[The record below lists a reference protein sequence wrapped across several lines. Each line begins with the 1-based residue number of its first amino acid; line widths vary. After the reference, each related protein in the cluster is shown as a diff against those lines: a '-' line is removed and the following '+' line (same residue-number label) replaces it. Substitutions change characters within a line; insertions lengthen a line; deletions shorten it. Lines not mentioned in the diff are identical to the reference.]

1 MTNLEPVNSR
11 KDNLTPRAKIGDV
24 VMVHYWRKRV
34 KPTRLTVDEVNECDP
49 RTYGGFKTTRKN
61 SNVIRYVGLYDKDI
75 LKNLTT
81 NISYE

>member
-24 VMVHYWRKRV
+24 VIV
-34 KPTRLTVDEVNECDP
+34 KWEDNCYSQFIVESANYTNCWCYFLESD
-49 RTYGGFKTTRKN
+49 KKN
-61 SNVIRYVGLYDKDI
+61 GHFFDKDI